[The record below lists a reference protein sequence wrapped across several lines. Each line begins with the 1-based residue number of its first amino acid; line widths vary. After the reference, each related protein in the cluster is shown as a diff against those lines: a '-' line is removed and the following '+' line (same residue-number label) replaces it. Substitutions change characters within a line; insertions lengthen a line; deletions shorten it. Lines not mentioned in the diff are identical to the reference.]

1 MNKNIGLKI
10 IIIILSILIVIVG
23 GYILYDKVLNVEEVR
38 EESNDQTDAKEE
50 VIIKVEGNVDYKQL
64 INELHKTFD
73 VVYNYYYANGNSYCG
88 SYDWNYSL
96 SSSSDYRI
104 MSYTASGDF
113 DSYNEMIDYL
123 KKYMSEDIIYA
134 KETTN
139 KEFYIEKD
147 NRLYCGNLGKG
158 GNMYEPSNMIIQI
171 NSINEDNI
179 NTTIAV
185 ELSYKDDQKTYKTY
199 ENHEIT
205 FSKLKER
212 YIVTSYTRP
221 SLW

>member
-23 GYILYDKVLNVEEVR
+23 GYILYDKVLNVEEIR

-50 VIIKVEGNVDYKQL
+50 VIINVEGNVDYKQL

-104 MSYTASGDF
+104 MGYTASSDF